1 MKILNRWFGST
12 IFESDHETMKETVE
26 AAISELSDL
35 SGAKL
40 SMAALRGAAL
50 SGADLSGAKLSR
62 ADLRGADLSG
72 ANLSGANLSGADLS
86 GADIY
91 MAALREA
98 DLRGAKLSGAKLSR
112 ADLRGADLCGA
123 ALRRAKLSM
132 ADLRGAD
139 LFGAD
144 LSRADLSGAKLSM
157 TIEKTPIR
165 SAICV
170 RVCATPEN
178 LNMKKWHTCNTVHCL
193 AGWAVT
199 LHPQGA
205 ELEQKYD
212 TNAAGALIFNACEG
226 EVPDFYSDDQT
237 ALDWLKKGQN
247 EN

>member
-1 MKILNRWFGST
+1 MPVGGLLRKKRKSEGRMFRRRAAYVGNKRRASRRIFSKFKKKFNMNILNRWFGST

-72 ANLSGANLSGADLS
+72 A
-86 GADIY
+86 
-91 MAALREA
+91 
-98 DLRGAKLSGAKLSR
+98 
-112 ADLRGADLCGA
+112 

-144 LSRADLSGAKLSM
+144 LSGAALSGAKLSM
-157 TIEKTPIR
+157 TIEKTQIR